1 MADRIGYTNKQRGD
15 LWTATDANEV
25 KSVVNSHATALE
37 TQAGSISNLQGSVSD
52 ISDSLN
58 SQQRAINDL
67 AANDVTWVKKTQSEI
82 EEMIVEETWQEGVI
96 YYTEES

>member
-25 KSVVNSHATALE
+25 KSVVNSHATAIE
-37 TQAGSISNLQGSVSD
+37 QQAGAVSTLQGSVGE
-52 ISDSLN
+52 IAQSLN
-58 SQQRAINDL
+58 NQQRTINDL
-67 AANDVTWVKKTQSEI
+67 AANDMMWVESTEEEI
-82 EEMIVEETWQEGVI
+82 AEMINEGTWEEGVI